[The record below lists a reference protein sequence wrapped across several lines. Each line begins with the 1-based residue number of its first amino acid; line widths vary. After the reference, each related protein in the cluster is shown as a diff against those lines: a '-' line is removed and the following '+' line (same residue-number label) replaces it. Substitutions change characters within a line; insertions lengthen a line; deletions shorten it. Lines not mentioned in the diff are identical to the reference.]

1 MHIGLIGGIGPAA
14 TDLYYRGLIDAMKE
28 RGQVLDA
35 TIVHADA
42 PTLVKNFEARQPEAQ
57 AEIFL
62 RLADRLER
70 AGAKALA
77 ITSIGG
83 HFCIGPFRARC
94 PVPVIDLIAEM
105 DRAMAERGLRRVGL
119 IGTDTVMATRFYG
132 GIRAAE
138 VLVPEPDE
146 IPRIHRNYVEM
157 ALAARVTS
165 DQRRVFLEAGR
176 ALAARGAEVVLLGG
190 TDLFLAFDG
199 RDPGFATLD
208 CAAIHIEAIAR
219 EAALPAPD

>member
-14 TDLYYRGLIDAMKE
+14 TDLYYRGVIDAMKA

-42 PTLVKNFEARQPEAQ
+42 PTLVRNFEARQPEAQ

-62 RLADRLER
+62 RLADRLVG

-83 HFCIGPFRARC
+83 HFCIEPFRKRC
-94 PVPVIDLIAEM
+94 PLPIIDMIAEM
-105 DRAMAERGLRRVGL
+105 DRAMAERGLKRVGL

-138 VLVPEPDE
+138 VLVPEPDD
-146 IPRIHRNYVEM
+146 IARVHRNYVNM
-157 ALAARVTS
+157 ALAARVTE
-165 DQRRVFLEAGR
+165 DQRQVFFAAGR
-176 ALAARGAEVVLLGG
+176 DLAARGAEVLLLGG
-190 TDLFLAFDG
+190 TDFFLAFDG
-199 RDPGFATLD
+199 HEPGFATLD
-208 CAAIHIEAIAR
+208 CAGIHIEAIAR
-219 EAALPAPD
+219 EASRPD

>member
-14 TDLYYRGLIDAMKE
+14 TDLYYRGLIDAMKA

-42 PTLVKNFEARQPEAQ
+42 PTLVRNFEARQPEAQ

-62 RLADRLER
+62 RLADRLVG

-83 HFCIGPFRARC
+83 HFCIEPFRARC
-94 PVPVIDLIAEM
+94 PLPIIDMIAEM
-105 DRAMAERGLRRVGL
+105 DRAMAERGLKRVGL

-146 IPRIHRNYVEM
+146 IARIHRNYVNM
-157 ALAARVTS
+157 ALAARVTEE
-165 DQRRVFLEAGR
+165 QRQVFFAAGR
-176 ALAARGAEVVLLGG
+176 ALAARGAEVLLLGG

-199 RDPGFATLD
+199 HEPGFATLD
-208 CAAIHIEAIAR
+208 CAGIHIEAIAR
-219 EAALPAPD
+219 EACRPD

>member
-14 TDLYYRGLIDAMKE
+14 TDLYYRGLIDAMKA

-42 PTLVKNFEARQPEAQ
+42 PTLVKNFEARRPEAQ

-62 RLADRLER
+62 RLADRLAK

-83 HFCIGPFRARC
+83 HFCIEPFRARS
-94 PVPVIDLIAEM
+94 PLPVIDLIAEM
-105 DRAMAERGLRRVGL
+105 DRAMAGRGLKRVGL

-138 VLVPEPDE
+138 VLVPDPAG
-146 IPRIHRNYVEM
+146 IARVHRHYVNM
-157 ALAARVTS
+157 ALSARVTPT
-165 DQRRVFLEAGR
+165 QRRVFFEAGR
-176 ALAARGAEVVLLGG
+176 ELAGRGAEVVLLGG

-199 RDPGFATLD
+199 RDAGIATLD

-219 EAALPAPD
+219 EAARPA